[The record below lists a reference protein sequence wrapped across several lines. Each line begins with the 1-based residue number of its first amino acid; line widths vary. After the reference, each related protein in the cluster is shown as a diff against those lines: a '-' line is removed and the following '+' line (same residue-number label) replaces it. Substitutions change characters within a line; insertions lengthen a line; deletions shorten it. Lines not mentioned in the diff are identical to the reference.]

1 MQCLVV
7 YLVPNEFFLTISCGQ
22 TDLEEAK
29 GQEIGKLQSAL
40 QEMQEKIE
48 EAHAEV
54 VKEKEAA
61 KLAIEQAPPK
71 IVEVPVVDTEK
82 VEQLTS
88 KNKELEVVINRSPR
102 NSTFLFRHKIH
113 NLILQKN
120 SHIHFWIQDEL
131 STFRQKAEDLENKL
145 LEMQKRSDE
154 LSQETQEQESKVNQL
169 QEMIERY

>member
-1 MQCLVV
+1 LRV
-7 YLVPNEFFLTISCGQ
+7 IH
-22 TDLEEAK
+22 LEEAK

-48 EAHAEV
+48 EAHAAV

-88 KNKELEVVINRSPR
+88 KNKELE
-102 NSTFLFRHKIH
+102 
-113 NLILQKN
+113 
-120 SHIHFWIQDEL
+120 DEL

-154 LSQETQEQESKVNQL
+154 LSQETQERESKVNQL